1 MILESFN
8 NCKLSLS
15 IYNIFNKLMS
25 YVLDIENPRVQYS
38 LRLLGIEQEE
48 LIKKTLSDFASKDVQ
63 EHIQQ
68 LRYSYHTRKQN
79 DLVQQV
85 KSYIKEVILKD
96 LGGSPKRSF
105 KKIPIKTSAT
115 PDPSETLSRIKEKH
129 NKKIEMTIKSI
140 KESFQDF
147 QALEQKLNEGVSL
160 RERFKSTVQ
169 SKCLKFDD
177 FKEKQK
183 ENLKN
188 IVKSQKE
195 KWKNKRKLTYDTPR
209 MSVYKKVPSNI
220 SLSVRSSQ
228 SDDDIQVSLQKYN
241 EKMDRS
247 WVQYQQNIDVKRQ
260 AAYKLSQK
268 AENTCKAVKDGKE
281 KGNDDTF
288 FKMIMKQKA
297 AGEKRKAKLEEKVKI
312 LEKNKQISLEKHVK
326 ASKRAQDY
334 EKLQK
339 KRANAIET
347 RFEVYNKI
355 LEQKHTNRA
364 KQLEFR
370 QEFQRLKE
378 EEILSNAE
386 RKRRIQ

>member
-1 MILESFN
+1 
-8 NCKLSLS
+8 
-15 IYNIFNKLMS
+15 MS
-25 YVLDIENPRVQYS
+25 YALDIENPRVQKS
-38 LRLLGIEQEE
+38 LRLLGIDQEE
-48 LIKKTLSDFASKDVQ
+48 LTKKTLSDFASKDVP

-68 LRYSYHTRKQN
+68 LRYSYHTRKLN

-85 KSYIKEVILKD
+85 KSYIKEVILK
-96 LGGSPKRSF
+96 GSDRTPKKSF
-105 KKIPIKTSAT
+105 KKFPIKTSAT

-129 NKKIEMTIKSI
+129 NKKIELAIKSI

-177 FKEKQK
+177 FKEKQI

-195 KWKNKRKLTYDTPR
+195 KWKHKRKLTYDTPR
-209 MSVYKKVPSNI
+209 LSVYKKIPSNG
-220 SLSVRSSQ
+220 SLSIRSSQ
-228 SDDDIQVSLQKYN
+228 SDDEVEVSLQKYN

-247 WVQYQQNIDVKRQ
+247 WVQYQQKIDAKRQ

-268 AENTCKAVKDGKE
+268 AENTCKAVRDGKD
-281 KGNDDTF
+281 KGNEDSF

-297 AGEKRKAKLEEKVKI
+297 AGEKRKEKLEEKIKV
-312 LEKNKQISLEKHVK
+312 LEKNKQISLEKQEK

-334 EKLQK
+334 ENLQK
-339 KRANAIET
+339 KRANAIEK

-355 LEQKHTNRA
+355 IQQKHTNKA

-370 QEFQRLKE
+370 QEYQRLKD